1 VSAASHVYAFVMP
14 RQPAVPNKPHNTYK
28 GALYDSFMGAVQD
41 VAVRIESY
49 IDT

>member
-1 VSAASHVYAFVMP
+1 MHSLCPDNPQFPTNPTTH
-14 RQPAVPNKPHNTYK
+14 TK

-41 VAVRIESY
+41 VAVRIESC